1 MYSGRGGCIQGGGV
15 EGVFRGVER
24 AFRGSR
30 AYSGELVVSFI
41 QKDKKENKRRKK
53 IINNFWRKNG
63 TKLKITFI
71 LFFTCRFQFE
81 LRNRL

>member
-1 MYSGRGGCIQGGGV
+1 MKIDKDRGVFRGGGGCIQGG
-15 EGVFRGVER
+15 
-24 AFRGSR
+24 R
-30 AYSGELVVSFI
+30 AYTGELELISFI
-41 QKDKKENKRRKK
+41 QKDKEENIVKKK
-53 IINNFWRKNG
+53 IIKNFWRKNG